1 MTTHSQ
7 EGSGS
12 GSGTATGIVSGVV
25 SGAEVSSTNTVVS
38 NAPTPNATA
47 PTAASTPIARTQ
59 PLHSPLFAV
68 RDLIETRYL
77 GADSILLAGSVIRG
91 EASTYSDLDVVVLY
105 PHVRAA
111 YRESFTHKGWPVE
124 AFIHDL
130 ETLRYFVYRIDR
142 PQGISTL
149 SEMIREGL
157 EVPGPTELSSQ
168 AKTLVNE
175 VLGEGPP
182 ALTLE
187 DVEDRRY
194 HISELIDDL
203 REPRSRHEL
212 NAAASRV
219 YGELADFYCRSKGH
233 WTGAG
238 KGLLKR
244 MKQIDPSM
252 ARRYADAFDQ
262 LFQHGLTGSVVSLSE
277 EILAPFGGFLFDA
290 YRREVSPNW
299 RGR

>member
-1 MTTHSQ
+1 MKSHSQ
-7 EGSGS
+7 SGS
-12 GSGTATGIVSGVV
+12 GSSAGNAGTQQGTGSGL
-25 SGAEVSSTNTVVS
+25 GSSTDS
-38 NAPTPNATA
+38 
-47 PTAASTPIARTQ
+47 TAAATTSTLGGRSQ

-68 RDLIETRYL
+68 RDLIESRYQ
-77 GADSILLAGSVIRG
+77 GADSIILAGSVIRG

-157 EVPGPTELSSQ
+157 EVPGPTELSGQ

-175 VLGEGPP
+175 VLSEGPP

-203 REPRSRHEL
+203 REPRTRHEL
-212 NAAASRV
+212 NATASRV

-238 KGLLKR
+238 KGLLKK
-244 MKQIDPSM
+244 MKQIDPAM
-252 ARRYADAFDQ
+252 ARRYADSFDQ
-262 LFQHGLTGSVVSLSE
+262 LFQHGLTSSVVSLSE